1 MNLKSREF
9 ICILTLGIVL
19 APVYDYSISTT
30 VVQQHD
36 NDYWPDDSWRVSS
49 LQEQDMNVQRIE
61 SLVSRIEDGSGV
73 SSLLII
79 KNGYL
84 VYENYRQG
92 KNEDSLMH
100 IFSCTKSFTS
110 ALIGITIR
118 EGYIGSI
125 DDTILPYFSNWTI
138 ENIDERKENLTIR
151 HFLTMTTGLDW
162 NEHNISYS
170 SPENM
175 FNRMLASSNPAKFV
189 LDLRMVG
196 EPGLEHVYSTGA
208 SQVLS
213 ALIREVTG
221 MRPVSFAQEYLIE
234 PLSISDIDW
243 ALARVDTNMGGTQLY
258 IRSRDMARFGY
269 LYLRNGSWDNEQII
283 PVEYVLESKSVAVST
298 NWALDYGLHWW
309 VNRDYDYFCAK
320 GSQGQGIFIDPS
332 KDLLMI
338 ITGVSDSIPMELYFE
353 RYVQTAAREG
363 YSDDEVEEPE
373 IPEFDVRIV
382 MFLTIMAAGGLSILV
397 VVIYPNITKKFSKLS
412 YL

>member
-1 MNLKSREF
+1 
-9 ICILTLGIVL
+9 
-19 APVYDYSISTT
+19 
-30 VVQQHD
+30 
-36 NDYWPDDSWRVSS
+36 
-49 LQEQDMNVQRIE
+49 MNVQRIE

-73 SSLLII
+73 YSLLIV

-92 KNEDSLMH
+92 KDEDSLMH

-110 ALIGITIR
+110 ALIGIAIR

-162 NEHNISYS
+162 NEHNISYTN
-170 SPENM
+170 PENM
-175 FNRMLASSNPAKFV
+175 VNRMIASSNPAKFV
-189 LDLRMVG
+189 LDLMMVG

-221 MRPVSFAQEYLIE
+221 MRPLSFAKEYLFE
-234 PLSISDIDW
+234 PLSISDSDW
-243 ALARVDTNMGGTQLY
+243 ALVRVDTNIGGSQLY

-269 LYLRNGSWDNEQII
+269 LYLRNGSWNNEQII
-283 PVEYVLESKSVAVST
+283 PVEYIRESKSVAVST

-309 VNRDYDYFCAK
+309 VHEDYGYFCAL
-320 GSQGQGIFIDPS
+320 GSQGQGIFIDPT

-338 ITGVSDSIPMELYFE
+338 ITGVSDSIPMEVYFE
-353 RYVQTAAREG
+353 SYVRRAAIEG
-363 YSDDEVEEPE
+363 YSEDEVEETE
-373 IPEFDVRIV
+373 ILEFDIRIA
-382 MFLTIMAAGGLSILV
+382 MFFIIIVAGSLSILV
-397 VVIYPNITKKFSKLS
+397 IIIYPSITKKFSKLN
-412 YL
+412 YCRVWR